1 MLRRFLSAVAAPTA
15 ARTFHATPVALASS
29 FSMFIQQVYKNPAQK
44 KELSAIMPL
53 GNKGNLFGKWY
64 RTPSAEDKATLAK
77 TAKTQPSVKFS
88 TKKSRFFARQLTNKA
103 IKALPKDEQATAIHR
118 NWKKTSLYG
127 RKKIS
132 LKSRS
137 PS

>member
-44 KELSAIMPL
+44 KELSAIMPVTKRGQL
-53 GNKGNLFGKWY
+53 IGKWY
-64 RTPSAEDKATLAK
+64 RALSAEDKATLAK
-77 TAKTQPSVKFS
+77 TAKTLPSVKVS

-103 IKALPKDEQATAIHR
+103 IKALPKDEQASAIRR
-118 NWKKTSLYG
+118 NWKKSALYCG
-127 RKKIS
+127 K
-132 LKSRS
+132 
-137 PS
+137 

>member
-15 ARTFHATPVALASS
+15 VRTFHATPVALASG
-29 FSMFIQQVYKNPAQK
+29 FTVFVQQVYKNPAQK
-44 KELSAIMPL
+44 KQLSAIMPVTKRGQLL
-53 GNKGNLFGKWY
+53 GEWY
-64 RTPSAEDKATLAK
+64 RALSAGDKATLAK
-77 TAKTQPSVKFS
+77 TAKTLPSVKKS
-88 TKKSRFFARQLTNKA
+88 TKKSRFFARQLTSKA

-118 NWKKTSLYG
+118 NWKKTSFYG

-137 PS
+137 PN